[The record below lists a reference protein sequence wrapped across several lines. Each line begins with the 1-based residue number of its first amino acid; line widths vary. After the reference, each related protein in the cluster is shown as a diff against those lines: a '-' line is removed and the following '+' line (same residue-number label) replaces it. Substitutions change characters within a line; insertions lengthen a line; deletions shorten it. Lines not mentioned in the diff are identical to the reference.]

1 MAIKDVPIEIKDK
14 DEIIQSEC
22 FDNRQAFLNLC
33 QGNNYQYDTLRRAK
47 HSSMMILYH
56 LHNPSAPAFPTAC
69 TICQQ
74 EIQNAQGWHC
84 QVCTAYDVCD
94 ACYPKASINHSH
106 KLISRSSAA
115 ETTSVQRNGKANQI
129 LFDKVSS
136 DERLFTYNIWIDC
149 MCRG

>member
-1 MAIKDVPIEIKDK
+1 MAIKDVPIEIEDK
-14 DEIIQSEC
+14 DDNIPSEF

-74 EIQNAQGWHC
+74 EIENAQGWHC
-84 QVCTAYDVCD
+84 QVCTAYDVCN

-115 ETTSVQRNGKANQI
+115 GTASVQNNGKANQI
-129 LFDKVSS
+129 KFDKVSS
-136 DERLFTYNIWIDC
+136 DEAIYL
-149 MCRG
+149 